1 MSTRFN
7 LSDLDPKTYSLVDTA
22 IKSSRDLG
30 HEKMGVWLLLAMMY
44 QSDDPTEPKSVS
56 VALNANGLEQ
66 TSWIADIEAKVG
78 QTPRTTSLGGQ
89 LQVDE
94 HVGEVFLNAAT
105 RAQGEGRKINARDL
119 WIEMLRLSVV
129 SEQMSKF
136 GLEKDNLR
144 NVLRELGVTNVAELD
159 PASFI
164 VKYCRDLT
172 SDALEGNL
180 DPVVGRDD
188 EIREAMNVLQ
198 RRSKNNPIFVGE
210 PGVGKTA
217 MVEGLAQRMV
227 KNEVPESLKNK
238 TLLSLDLG
246 ALIAGAKYKG
256 ELEERVKGLIKEIQ
270 DRDDVVLFIDEI
282 HTLVNSTGEAG
293 GVGQLLKP
301 ALARGELRCI
311 GATTPDEYRVHLE
324 KDPALERRF
333 ERIQVLEPSNEDAI
347 AILRG
352 IKEKYALHH
361 GVEITDQA
369 LVSAVELSSRY
380 ITDRNLPDK
389 AIDLMDSAAARV
401 RTVLDSKP
409 EVLDRLERRLLQL
422 KVQRQTIKKEEE
434 VAGEL
439 SASTME
445 QLEKLETMISE
456 NEAQANGLMERWEE
470 EKLLHDKVMD
480 IQQQM
485 SERQIELQKAQR
497 HEDLALMSDI
507 QFGKIPALEK
517 ELRQAKRA
525 LRARDDLMMRDQVTS
540 EQIAEVVSR
549 RTGIPV
555 NKMQGGEQDR
565 LAQMEDIL
573 NKQVIG
579 QPEAVVS
586 VSDAVRR
593 SRSGISDPKRPI
605 GSFLFSGSTGVGK
618 TELCK
623 VLSEFLFER
632 KDAMVRIDMSEFMEK
647 QSVSRLIGA
656 PPGYVGYEEG
666 GVLTEAIRQHPYSV
680 ILFDEVEKAHPD
692 VFNVLLQVLDEGH
705 LTDGR
710 GRTVD
715 FKNTVII
722 MTSNLGAADI
732 QELAARE
739 APFEE
744 IKESVME
751 NAKEF
756 FRPEFLNRLDEVVV
770 FSPLNR
776 EDIAKIA
783 VLQTKSL
790 QKRLAKRNI
799 DLVLTEPAIAHLAEA
814 GFDPQMGA
822 RPLKRAIQQELEN
835 PLAKEIVSGRIQEG
849 QKVVVDAAGG
859 SLSWSMS
866 DLEPEQVDNLDQDAQ
881 DDLDTNPGEVSPKVL
896 AQKRAKGNAGA
907 KPKKQKEPVV

>member
-1 MSTRFN
+1 M
-7 LSDLDPKTYSLVDTA
+7 
-22 IKSSRDLG
+22 
-30 HEKMGVWLLLAMMY
+30 
-44 QSDDPTEPKSVS
+44 
-56 VALNANGLEQ
+56 
-66 TSWIADIEAKVG
+66 
-78 QTPRTTSLGGQ
+78 
-89 LQVDE
+89 
-94 HVGEVFLNAAT
+94 
-105 RAQGEGRKINARDL
+105 
-119 WIEMLRLSVV
+119 
-129 SEQMSKF
+129 
-136 GLEKDNLR
+136 
-144 NVLRELGVTNVAELD
+144 
-159 PASFI
+159 
-164 VKYCRDLT
+164 
-172 SDALEGNL
+172 
-180 DPVVGRDD
+180 
-188 EIREAMNVLQ
+188 
-198 RRSKNNPIFVGE
+198 
-210 PGVGKTA
+210 
-217 MVEGLAQRMV
+217 
-227 KNEVPESLKNK
+227 
-238 TLLSLDLG
+238 
-246 ALIAGAKYKG
+246 
-256 ELEERVKGLIKEIQ
+256 
-270 DRDDVVLFIDEI
+270 
-282 HTLVNSTGEAG
+282 
-293 GVGQLLKP
+293 
-301 ALARGELRCI
+301 
-311 GATTPDEYRVHLE
+311 
-324 KDPALERRF
+324 
-333 ERIQVLEPSNEDAI
+333 
-347 AILRG
+347 
-352 IKEKYALHH
+352 
-361 GVEITDQA
+361 
-369 LVSAVELSSRY
+369 
-380 ITDRNLPDK
+380 
-389 AIDLMDSAAARV
+389 
-401 RTVLDSKP
+401 
-409 EVLDRLERRLLQL
+409 
-422 KVQRQTIKKEEE
+422 
-434 VAGEL
+434 
-439 SASTME
+439 
-445 QLEKLETMISE
+445 
-456 NEAQANGLMERWEE
+456 
-470 EKLLHDKVMD
+470 
-480 IQQQM
+480 
-485 SERQIELQKAQR
+485 QKAQR